1 MIEELDGVTSEPSRR
16 RHVAVLSAATAVVS
30 VVLFY
35 VLVAP
40 PIFDG
45 APPQAASPSPSPSFV
60 MMVASN
66 SRINP
71 PPDMLHSRMCAD
83 GTPLAPLQVASWPE
97 AVGEVAFVPG
107 RQDGAR
113 EAVGA
118 NSQPL
123 LIVLYDRTGSRPIA
137 FVREERGTGRL
148 VVTCATPDSFVPRI
162 NRPR

>member
-1 MIEELDGVTSEPSRR
+1 MIQDLDGATTEPSRR
-16 RHVAVLSAATAVVS
+16 WHVAVLSAATAVVS
-30 VVLFY
+30 LVLYY

-60 MMVASN
+60 MTVASKP
-66 SRINP
+66 RINP
-71 PPDMLHSRMCAD
+71 PPDMLHSRICAD
-83 GTPLAPLQVASWPE
+83 GTTWAPLQVGSWPE
-97 AVGEVAFVPG
+97 AVGEVAFAPG
-107 RQDGAR
+107 REDRAR

-162 NRPR
+162 NRAR